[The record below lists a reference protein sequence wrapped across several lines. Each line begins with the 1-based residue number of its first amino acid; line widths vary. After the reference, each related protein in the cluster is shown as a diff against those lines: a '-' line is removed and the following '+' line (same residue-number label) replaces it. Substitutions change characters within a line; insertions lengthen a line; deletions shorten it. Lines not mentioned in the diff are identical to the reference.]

1 MYYTAQFKDERSLAM
16 ENKKIFSD
24 KALTVIC
31 MAVCFAAGFVVGA
44 LLAPHH
50 NRLEFVLFSGNGS
63 RNGNGNRD
71 NSANFGSGGISEKKT
86 DKNRK
91 SKRS

>member
-1 MYYTAQFKDERSLAM
+1 MDI
-16 ENKKIFSD
+16 KKIFTD
-24 KALTVIC
+24 NWFGIICMVIC
-31 MAVCFAAGFVVGA
+31 FGLGFVLGA

-50 NRLEFVLFSGNGS
+50 NRLELNLFSGNGND
-63 RNGNGNRD
+63 NGNDNKD
-71 NSANFGSGGISEKKT
+71 NSASFGSGGISGKKT

>member
-1 MYYTAQFKDERSLAM
+1 MDI
-16 ENKKIFSD
+16 KKIFTD
-24 KALTVIC
+24 NWFGIICMVIC
-31 MAVCFAAGFVVGA
+31 FGLGFVLGA

-50 NRLEFVLFSGNGS
+50 NRLEFNLFSGNGNDNGS
-63 RNGNGNRD
+63 DNGNDNRD
-71 NSANFGSGGISEKKT
+71 NSASFGSGGISGKKT